1 METIHHRLCAV
12 LPPASPGMLRMIKFL
27 HGSTPIAE
35 KAIVAMLPEQVAII
49 CTEEPESDDETEDE
63 SLSLDLF
70 G

>member
-1 METIHHRLCAV
+1 
-12 LPPASPGMLRMIKFL
+12 MLRMIKFL